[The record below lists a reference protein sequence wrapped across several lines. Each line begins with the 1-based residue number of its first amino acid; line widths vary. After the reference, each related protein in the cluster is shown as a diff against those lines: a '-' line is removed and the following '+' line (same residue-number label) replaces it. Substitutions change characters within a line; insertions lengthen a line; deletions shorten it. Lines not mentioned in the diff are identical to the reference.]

1 MSTERVLREIIVH
14 VGDAEK
20 RLERIE
26 AQERP
31 LTQRGCRVYRSTAQ
45 SIAHNTLTAISFN
58 AEVADTDGCW
68 ASGAPTRLYARHAG
82 YYLAGGQMHMTLSS
96 VAADVMIAVRE
107 GGSNY
112 FGQQVLYASASHEV
126 ALCVATGMFWMDV
139 DDYVEIVVRQ
149 IQASG
154 SAAVN
159 VTQASAAYQQFN
171 NGWLM
176 RVA

>member
-1 MSTERVLREIIVH
+1 MMADFGVEVVRHIT
-14 VGDAEK
+14 A
-20 RLERIE
+20 LERDSGRLSE
-26 AQERP
+26 DERP
-31 LTQRGCRVYRSTAQ
+31 PWQRGCRVYRSTAQ
-45 SIAHNTLTAISFN
+45 SISHNTLTAISFN

-112 FGQQVLYASASHEV
+112 FGQQALYASASHEV

>member
-1 MSTERVLREIIVH
+1 MANLDVEIVSHIT
-14 VGDAEK
+14 A
-20 RLERIE
+20 LERDSSRLSE
-26 AQERP
+26 DERP
-31 LTQRGCRVYRSTAQ
+31 PWQRGCRVYRSTTQ
-45 SIAHNTLTAISFN
+45 SISHNTLTAISFDT
-58 AEVADTDGCW
+58 EVADTDGCW
-68 ASGAPTRLYARHAG
+68 ESGAPTCLYARHAG
-82 YYLAGGQMHMTLSS
+82 YYLAGGQMHMTMGGTS
-96 VAADVMIAVRE
+96 ADVMIAVRE

-112 FGQQVLYASASHEV
+112 KAQQGLYAPASHDIT
-126 ALCVATGMFWMDV
+126 LSVATGMFWMDV

-176 RVA
+176 RIA